1 MGSGSDDMK
10 KCFGRLTVILWM
22 PAVMGMMVCDAQTM
36 AYAADMTVNVAGVTA
51 CMSDTAVH
59 ASAMAV
65 YASDMIVYA
74 INTDDIK
81 KNTVFQVST
90 DVELHEM
97 PDITSAV
104 TAALPGGTPVIVKED
119 AADGWCKVAYREQ
132 TGYVQ
137 ISFLDIVGSPVL
149 SVAANEQ
156 AMMPENGT
164 MQKDQVQSDKT
175 PTNAPQSGGPA
186 QNDRVMQDT
195 GAQSDNITASDSET
209 QPDNDL
215 TAARGADTLDEEF
228 RIIQEQNQLSY
239 QEAQTAKEQAES
251 DRMWGLV
258 IAVLVAAIFAVGI
271 VTTLKGNRKNQGT
284 DSAVRNAR
292 RSRQTRARGKRSR
305 Q

>member
-137 ISFLDIVGSPVL
+137 ISFLDIVGSPVVPA
-149 SVAANEQ
+149 SANDQ

-164 MQKDQVQSDKT
+164 VQKDQVQKDKT
-175 PTNAPQSGGPA
+175 PTNDPQSGDPV
-186 QNDRVMQDT
+186 QNDQAMQDT
-195 GAQSDNITASDSET
+195 GVQSDNITASDNET
-209 QPDNDL
+209 QPVNDL
-215 TAARGADTLDEEF
+215 TADASADTLDDEF
-228 RIIQEQNQLSY
+228 RIIQEQNLLSY
-239 QEAQTAKEQAES
+239 QEAQAAIEQTKS
-251 DRMWGLV
+251 DRIWGIVIAALV
-258 IAVLVAAIFAVGI
+258 IAIFAVGI
-271 VTTLKGNRKNQGT
+271 ATTLKGNRRNQ
-284 DSAVRNAR
+284 
-292 RSRQTRARGKRSR
+292 RSHGNGQTGAKGKRSR

>member
-36 AYAADMTVNVAGVTA
+36 AYAADMTVNVAGVTT
-51 CMSDTAVH
+51 CMADTAVH

-137 ISFLDIVGSPVL
+137 ISFLDIVGSPVA
-149 SVAANEQ
+149 SVTANGQ
-156 AMMPENGT
+156 PSDQTAQNGGAHT
-164 MQKDQVQSDKT
+164 NELQSGNPIYKDQ
-175 PTNAPQSGGPA
+175 AIQSG
-186 QNDRVMQDT
+186 NV
-195 GAQSDNITASDSET
+195 NASDSET
-209 QPDNDL
+209 KSSDSL
-215 TAARGADTLDEEF
+215 TVNTGVDALDDEF
-228 RIIQEQNQLSY
+228 RVIQEQNLLSY
-239 QEAQTAKEQAES
+239 QEAQTAKEQAKS
-251 DRMWGLV
+251 DRMWGIV
-258 IAVLVAAIFAVGI
+258 IAVLVIAIFAVGI
-271 VTTLKGNRKNQGT
+271 VTTLKG
-284 DSAVRNAR
+284 
-292 RSRQTRARGKRSR
+292 KRSR